1 MDHDVRHRSVLDYIY
16 RKKGEDFMQMIKVKL
31 VGKADITTEYNGVK
45 YSFTVKN
52 PIKEIPVEV
61 YNYIQQCGDVFSADI
76 QPYFEPPKEE
86 KPVVE
91 KPVETKPIVKESEH
105 EKQSRSPIRRP
116 LKSVKDRK

>member
-1 MDHDVRHRSVLDYIY
+1 MPMMKI
-16 RKKGEDFMQMIKVKL
+16 IL

-76 QPYFEPPKEE
+76 QPYFPPPEEKKPIVEE
-86 KPVVE
+86 KPII
-91 KPVETKPIVKESEH
+91 KETPH
-105 EKQSRSPIRRP
+105 EKQSRSPVRRP
-116 LKSVKDRK
+116 SKPVKGHK